1 MTSQSQ
7 SQAAG
12 TMDASDASKPHKHVH
27 HGRTVAA
34 WTGSVIAMAAF
45 VLGGIA
51 MVMGPNWVLF
61 WISVAM
67 LAVGVIAAKV
77 LQSMGYGAN

>member
-12 TMDASDASKPHKHVH
+12 SMDASEASKPHKHVH
-27 HGRTVAA
+27 HGRTLAA
-34 WTGSVIAMAAF
+34 WTGSIIAMAAF

-51 MVMGPNWVLF
+51 MVIGPNWVLF
-61 WISVAM
+61 WVSVAM
-67 LAVGVIAAKV
+67 LAVGLIAAKV
-77 LQSMGYGAN
+77 LQVMGHGAD